1 MLSLKSLNT
10 IMHAPSEK
18 PEQAALDVAD
28 NDIFELSQEDQY
40 AVDDHPEAAQQ
51 IEEFKIPEDQL
62 IRYAIQGAKKCMTAA
77 EKYFAAFASDH
88 GKDQSFINLCLNH
101 QSSAK

>member
-1 MLSLKSLNT
+1 
-10 IMHAPSEK
+10 MHAPSEK
-18 PEQAALDVAD
+18 QEQAALDVAD

-40 AVDDHPEAAQQ
+40 TVDEQLEAAQQ

-77 EKYFAAFASDH
+77 EKYFTAFASDH
-88 GKDQSFINLCLNH
+88 GKDKSFINLCLNH
-101 QSSAK
+101 QFSAK

>member
-18 PEQAALDVAD
+18 QEQAALDVAD

-40 AVDDHPEAAQQ
+40 TVDEQLEAAQQ

-77 EKYFAAFASDH
+77 EKYFTAFASDH
-88 GKDQSFINLCLNH
+88 GKDKSFINLCLNH
-101 QSSAK
+101 QFSAK

>member
-18 PEQAALDVAD
+18 QEHAVFDAAD

-40 AVDDHPEAAQQ
+40 VVDEQTEAAQQ
-51 IEEFKIPEDQL
+51 MEEFKIPEDQL

-88 GKDQSFINLCLNH
+88 GKDQSFINLCLN
-101 QSSAK
+101 QQYSAK